1 MQPAM
6 AIRRNPGD
14 ARPRIVSLAPS
25 VTSILWAIGAQRDV
39 VGVSKWC
46 AEVAPVGR
54 RPRVGDCWAADPAEI
69 ARLHPTLLIGS
80 VPFKPE
86 MVARLLDL
94 GVPLLATNPRSLADV
109 YADIHLLGRVTGR
122 DSRAAI
128 AIRRMRRDLER
139 IAARARRR
147 GRRGTAS
154 GAAEQPRVYCE
165 AWPNP
170 RISSPPWVGELIA
183 IAGGAS
189 ALPAGQKVTDEQ
201 VAAACPDIIIL
212 AWAAT
217 GTKADPRRALAN
229 PAWRD
234 LPAVRNRRV
243 HVVRDELLN
252 TPAPILVRGAREIF
266 RLIHRGGRRP

>member
-1 MQPAM
+1 MQPVM
-6 AIRRNPGD
+6 AIRRNHGD
-14 ARPRIVSLAPS
+14 SRPRIVSLAPS

-46 AEVAPVGR
+46 AEVARVGR

-69 ARLHPTLLIGS
+69 ARLRPTLLIGS

-122 DSRAAI
+122 DSPAAI

-139 IAARARRR
+139 ISAPAKQRR
-147 GRRGTAS
+147 GS
-154 GAAEQPRVYCE
+154 SLRVYCE

-170 RISSPPWVGELIA
+170 RISSPPWVSELIA
-183 IAGGAS
+183 IAGGSA

-201 VAAACPDIIIL
+201 VAAARPDIIIL
-212 AWAAT
+212 AWTAT
-217 GTKADPRRALAN
+217 GGKADARRALEN
-229 PAWRD
+229 PAWQD
-234 LPAVRNRRV
+234 IPAIRTRRV

-266 RLIHRGGRRP
+266 RLIHRAGRRP